1 MLRFGGRPA
10 GRLRIDGRIEVS
22 GAAKFIIA
30 ANAWLNAKGGIHLPA
45 GKKLTVCGSGPDD
58 CVKTTLSAAMNLV
71 MMTEGT
77 GQGVNGRRTNVSR
90 LYDLLVENGNQ
101 RLNLEAGPGT
111 HAFRHFGGT
120 FFGTDAMSIV
130 NHHQNWFLNHAP
142 RTGALKIFLFGFSR
156 GALIMRVVADWL
168 CQRGF
173 PVEYMGLW
181 DTVDSTVG
189 IKGEDYIELPSNVKF
204 ARHAVARD
212 EFRRFFNYLPLRE
225 GNREE
230 GTGNRVEE
238 VVFPG
243 CHSDVGGFYDDN
255 HAIADT
261 TLYWILE
268 PALKRGLKT
277 LHCTPTPT
285 TYAYK
290 IHDSLHEPTNG
301 WGLLEPVKRALEGV
315 KRHSLCDII

>member
-1 MLRFGGRPA
+1 
-10 GRLRIDGRIEVS
+10 
-22 GAAKFIIA
+22 
-30 ANAWLNAKGGIHLPA
+30 
-45 GKKLTVCGSGPDD
+45 
-58 CVKTTLSAAMNLV
+58 MNLV

-77 GQGVNGRRTNVSR
+77 GQGVHGRKTNVSR
-90 LYDLLVENGNQ
+90 LYDLLAENRNQ
-101 RLNLEAGPGT
+101 RINLEAGPGT
-111 HAFRHFGGT
+111 HTLRHLGGT

-181 DTVDSTVG
+181 DTVDSTAG

-212 EFRRFFNYLPLRE
+212 EFRRFFNYLPLKS
-225 GNREE
+225 N
-230 GTGNRVEE
+230 TQTLNNSNTVEE

-243 CHSDVGGFYDDN
+243 CHSDVGGLYDDN
-255 HAIADT
+255 HAIADV
-261 TLYWILE
+261 TLDWILE

-277 LHCTPTPT
+277 IQTSQTFQT
-285 TYAYK
+285 SQTYL

-301 WGLLEPVKRALEGV
+301 WGLLDPVKRVLDGIR
-315 KRHSLCDII
+315 RHPLCERM

>member
-1 MLRFGGRPA
+1 
-10 GRLRIDGRIEVS
+10 
-22 GAAKFIIA
+22 
-30 ANAWLNAKGGIHLPA
+30 
-45 GKKLTVCGSGPDD
+45 
-58 CVKTTLSAAMNLV
+58 MNLV

-77 GQGVNGRRTNVSR
+77 GQGVHGRKTNMGR
-90 LYDLLVENGNQ
+90 LYDLLAENRNQ

-111 HAFRHFGGT
+111 HTLRHLGGT

-181 DTVDSTVG
+181 DTVDSTAG

-212 EFRRFFNYLPLRE
+212 EFRRFFNYLPLKS
-225 GNREE
+225 N
-230 GTGNRVEE
+230 TQTLNNSNTVEE

-243 CHSDVGGFYDDN
+243 CHSDVGGLYDDN
-255 HAIADT
+255 HAIADV
-261 TLYWILE
+261 TLDWILE

-277 LHCTPTPT
+277 IQTSQTFQT
-285 TYAYK
+285 SQTYL

-301 WGLLEPVKRALEGV
+301 WGLLDPVKRVLDGIR
-315 KRHSLCDII
+315 RHPLCERM